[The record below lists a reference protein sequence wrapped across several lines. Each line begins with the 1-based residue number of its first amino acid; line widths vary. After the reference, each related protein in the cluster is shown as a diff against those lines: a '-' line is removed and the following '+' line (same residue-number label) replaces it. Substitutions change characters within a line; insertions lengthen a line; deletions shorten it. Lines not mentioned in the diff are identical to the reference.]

1 MKSELT
7 PDTELRTFIG
17 ERLDTLQKAMLRYDE
32 ATTENRKTQE
42 LNVSLQTKLEQ
53 QQQRSDQLNEQIK
66 KLKQSE
72 VNLQAQSDQLERD
85 LIELRVTPP
94 VPHVD
99 IEKLEREALDLRQQL
114 KKVEE
119 DLKAANNNVEM
130 IEQER
135 DTYKVSGVDFLSIAV
150 SDG

>member
-42 LNVSLQTKLEQ
+42 LNVSLQTKLEE